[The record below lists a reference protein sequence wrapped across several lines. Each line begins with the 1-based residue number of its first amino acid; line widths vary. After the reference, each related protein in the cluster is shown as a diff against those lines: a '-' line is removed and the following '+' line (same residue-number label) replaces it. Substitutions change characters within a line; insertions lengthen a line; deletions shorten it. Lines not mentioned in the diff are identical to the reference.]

1 VFWVVLIIIC
11 ALIAAGLESLPGKLV
26 AGSITLAIGCLL
38 LRWITGVAVFVVIA
52 KACAVAIVVIL
63 VGGILLALFA
73 G

>member
-1 VFWVVLIIIC
+1 MLWIIVIVIC

-26 AGSITLAIGCLL
+26 AGSITVAIGCLL
-38 LRWITGVAVFVVIA
+38 LSWITGVTVFITIA

-73 G
+73 C